1 MEYTATM
8 IALKYIYIVII
19 VLYIGVIA
27 AWCMRYPLSYR
38 TVGVKPDL
46 IEERSL
52 THQEYKAIERA
63 VKIRQWCSKMLLY
76 ASLLVFVTSIFFLR
90 NQWFEPVTI
99 VKVIMIA
106 AGIIALLLII
116 VNGIHFIPGTPIR

>member
-1 MEYTATM
+1 M

-52 THQEYKAIERA
+52 THQEYKALERA

-116 VNGIHFIPGTPIR
+116 VNGIHFIPGPPIR

>member
-1 MEYTATM
+1 M
-8 IALKYIYIVII
+8 IALKYIYIAII

-27 AWCMRYPLSYR
+27 AWCMRYPLSYK

-52 THQEYKAIERA
+52 THQEYKALERA
-63 VKIRQWCSKMLLY
+63 VKIRQWCSGILLY
-76 ASLLVFVTSIFFLR
+76 TSLLVFITSVFFLR

-99 VKVIMIA
+99 VKVVMIT
-106 AGIIALLLII
+106 AGIIALILIL
-116 VNGIHFIPGTPIR
+116 VNGIHFIPGPPIR